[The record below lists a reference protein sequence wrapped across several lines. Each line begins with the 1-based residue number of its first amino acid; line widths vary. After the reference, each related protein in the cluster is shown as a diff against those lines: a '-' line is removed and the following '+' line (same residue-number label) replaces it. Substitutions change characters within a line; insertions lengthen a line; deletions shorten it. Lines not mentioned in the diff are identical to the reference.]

1 MTPQPRKSPL
11 LADVMTSN
19 PIGIE
24 AHSSLAAALELMR
37 QHDIHHLV
45 VMDGQGP
52 NANPES
58 IISSSD
64 ILKVTQLGGRTLED
78 CELNVA
84 DICTGKAYIADSKD
98 PLHISLQAMA
108 DSHGGT
114 IIVLTEGAL
123 AGILTPGDACRLLA
137 TYLCNTASH

>member
-1 MTPQPRKSPL
+1 MTLQPSESPL
-11 LADVMTSN
+11 LGEVMTSN

-24 AHSSLAAALELMR
+24 SHSSLTEALGLMR
-37 QHDIHHLV
+37 QHNIHHLV
-45 VMDGQGP
+45 VMDGKGP
-52 NANPES
+52 SANPES
-58 IISSSD
+58 IISSAD
-64 ILKVTQLGGRTLED
+64 ILKVTQLGGRILDD

-123 AGILTPGDACRLLA
+123 AGILTSGDACRLLS
-137 TYLCNTASH
+137 TYLFNTAAH